1 MTTEKYIVD
10 ISKFNDKINWDVA
23 APQLGLAICRVQ
35 YGSNKVDELYNQHV
49 KNLEARGIPHA
60 AYAYGCYV
68 SVNDAIVEAKDFL
81 NRVNKNAKFLVLD
94 VEDDTVSSMESKGN
108 LGDLAKASQAF
119 IDTCKAAGWK
129 VGLYVSHHMYNQY
142 NLQNVKANFI
152 WLPRYGTNDGQPQVK
167 PAYPCDIWQYTDNGY
182 INGIGRVDINLL
194 RGDKTLD
201 WYIGD
206 DVNTIAPSKNV
217 GIGIA
222 ISKYS
227 VGYGINLYDAPDGN
241 FTGERFSDQ
250 KPHPILAGVWY
261 GGNENMLCFGP
272 SRWAKQ
278 EHFDVQWFRA
288 YSKYPPGYG
297 INTYSAPGA
306 LDGSFKGQVDGTTS
320 YDIYSR
326 DNGWVDIGNQTFVK
340 EEHFNIK

>member
-1 MTTEKYIVD
+1 MTGKYIVD

-68 SVNDAIVEAKDFL
+68 SVNDAIVEVKDFL

-94 VEDDTVSSMESKGN
+94 VEDDTVASMESKGN
-108 LGDLAKASQAF
+108 LGDLAKASQAI

-142 NLQNVKANFI
+142 NLQNVKADFI

-194 RGDKTLD
+194 LGDKTLD

-222 ISKYS
+222 VSKYP
-227 VGYGINLYDAPDGN
+227 VGYGINIYDAPDGN
-241 FTGERFSDQ
+241 FTGERFSD
-250 KPHPILAGVWY
+250 KTPHAILEGAWY

-272 SRWAKQ
+272 NQWAKQ
-278 EHFDVQWFRA
+278 EHFDVRWFKA

-297 INTYSAPGA
+297 VNTYNAPNGDFTGNV
-306 LDGSFKGQVDGTTS
+306 DGSIP

-326 DNGWVDIGNQTFVK
+326 KDGWIDLGRQTFVK